1 MKIGIVGA
9 GAMGSV
15 YGAILSGSGNEL
27 WLLDVWKEH
36 IEAIRG
42 NGLRVEGA
50 SGDRTVRVNATLDA
64 GDAGPCELVV
74 VATKGHQTE
83 AAVRSAAPMI
93 GPATLV
99 LTLQNGLGNAERME
113 RLIGAENLLVGIAG
127 GFGASVVGPGHVH
140 HNGWEAIH
148 LAEVRGGISD
158 RLRAVAEVWEKAGF
172 KVKVFDDLKPLI
184 WGKLM
189 GNVGFSPVCTL
200 TALTMGEVLAS
211 PGAWSVS
218 EALVREAS
226 AVAQAKGI
234 RLPYDEPVSWVREF
248 GSKMPKARPSMSL
261 DIIAGRRSEI
271 DSINGG
277 VVQEAEAL
285 GVPVPV
291 NRLMVSLV
299 KALEEGRLARG

>member
-15 YGAILSGSGNEL
+15 YGAILADAGNEL

-36 IEAIRG
+36 IDAIRQR
-42 NGLRVEGA
+42 GLRVEGA
-50 SGDRTVRVNATLDA
+50 SGDRTVRVNCTLDA
-64 GDAGPCELVV
+64 RDAGACDLVV

-83 AAVRSAAPMI
+83 AAVRDAAPMI
-93 GPATLV
+93 GPASLV

-113 RLIGAENLLVGIAG
+113 RLIGARNLLVGIAG
-127 GFGASVVGPGHVH
+127 GFGASVVGPGHIH

-158 RLRAVAEVWEKAGF
+158 RLNAVAEVWKTAGF
-172 KVKVFDDLKPLI
+172 KVRAFDDLQPLI

-200 TALTMGEVLAS
+200 TGLTMGEVLAS
-211 PGAWSVS
+211 ADAWSVS
-218 EALVREAS
+218 EALVGE
-226 AVAQAKGI
+226 AVAVARAKGVT
-234 RLPYDEPVSWVREF
+234 LPYDDPLRWVREF
-248 GSKMPKARPSMSL
+248 GSKMPLARPSMWL
-261 DIIAGRRSEI
+261 DINAGRRSEI

-277 VVQEAEAL
+277 IVGEAEAL

-291 NRLMVSLV
+291 NRLMVRLV